1 MPNTDTREPPHSEE
15 AETAVLGA
23 ILLDNELLPQAREA
37 VRDPAA
43 FYSHRHRL
51 VYAHML
57 KLAEA
62 GQPPDYPLLL
72 ASIRTAGELEQ
83 IGGASWLSSLSNNAL
98 RLANIEAYARA
109 IKQTAHK
116 RTAISTFHQAI
127 DLLHQTDDPKSA
139 LDVTAEALDII
150 RRAEPTSRAAANL
163 WDGVKDERP
172 APILTAAGKRGS
184 LLTVGNV
191 CLLSGEGGIAKS
203 ALALGLAVG
212 IAQLHD
218 QERGEI
224 CGLFDGKGGP
234 ALLATFEDHPA
245 ETRWRARCLIGQITN
260 DPISQQS
267 TLRRVHVLNLAG
279 RPLFGPREEGGR
291 YNERPGRLA
300 GWWDLWSEARR
311 IKPRLIV
318 IDPALAAYVGESNAA
333 APVREFLTALA
344 TEAAELNTGVLL
356 LAHSNKASRRP
367 GNQNPK
373 TALDLLD
380 PGQVGGSTAWTD
392 GVRGVLAMAWK
403 PKDKDAGGGERVLTI
418 TKANY
423 GPARLNCDLDAIR
436 QDKKAQDKGAIVG
449 FRSYPS
455 GWDTIGGNSDDTEKN
470 PYG

>member
-1 MPNTDTREPPHSEE
+1 MPDTDPREPPHSQE

-23 ILLDNELLPQAREA
+23 ILLDSKLLPQARA
-37 VRDPAA
+37 LLPDPGE
-43 FYSHRHRL
+43 FYSGPHRI
-51 VYAHML
+51 VYAHIL
-57 KLAEA
+57 KLDDAD
-62 GQPPDYPLLL
+62 QPPDFVTLSD
-72 ASIRTAGELEQ
+72 SIRTAGELDQ
-83 IGGASWLSSLSNNAL
+83 IGGGAWISSLINNAP
-98 RLANIEAYARA
+98 RLSNIEAYART
-109 IKQTAHK
+109 IKHAARK
-116 RTAISTFHQAI
+116 RTAIRALLQAT
-127 DLLHQTDDPKSA
+127 DLFHQTDDTETA
-139 LDVTAEALDII
+139 LQVAADTLDLI
-150 RRAEPTSRAAANL
+150 RRGGPTAQKAANL
-163 WDGVKDERP
+163 WDGVTGERP
-172 APILTAAGKRGS
+172 EPILTAAGKRGS

-356 LAHSNKASRRP
+356 LAHSNKAARRP

-373 TALDLLD
+373 TELDLLD

-403 PKDKDAGGGERVLTI
+403 PKDKDAAGGERVLTI